1 MLQRL
6 NIRSKLLL
14 TVAVPIVLLLGVGAF
29 AFPTFQ
35 KVKVNG
41 PQYKKIAALSDLRAD
56 VLPPPEF
63 LVEAQQVAGQILN
76 TLGRTTKVEQF
87 NDAKQKLASL
97 EHQYRERH
105 AYWDKQLRD
114 NDLRKSLL
122 VDSYLAGN
130 AYWKT
135 MDTQFLPLLDRAI
148 QKGYVY
154 GATAGSP
161 GHTEFLAVQG
171 LYENF
176 LTRQYE
182 QHRTAIDQVVTQS
195 EAKLSKKESDVTSEI
210 SKSLLLLAL
219 IGSGALVAAGLLGG
233 GVARSISRP
242 VRRLTDAA
250 NFAATEQLPRVVA
263 EVQATGVAS
272 VPEPVAVV
280 GNDELGELAVSFNAM
295 QSTAVALAA
304 DQARLRRNVSEN
316 LVNLGRRNQV
326 LLGRTLNFVTQ
337 LEESE
342 RDPKRLDDLFRLDH
356 LATRMRRNAESLLV
370 LAGSEPPRMWSEPVE
385 IGDVIRA
392 ALSEIEDYHRV
403 DLTSLESGRITG
415 TAVSDISHL
424 LAELLENA
432 TSFSPPTSKV
442 SVLGKRRS
450 DGYLVVIVDEGFG
463 MTRDELDSA
472 NARINSPSSFET
484 TPSKVLGLQVV
495 GKLAERHGVRVE
507 LTESFAVG
515 VAARVLLP
523 ESLFDNAVHPRS
535 EAPPAISAPAAPAVP
550 SRSTDAVD
558 HDSATNWTPDT
569 QAAATPDWITAGA
582 SSDSTRSSYDHT
594 SSADGLGDDALVSS
608 MVDAIDDDATTPDW
622 MTELTNSQPNPTP
635 AMPVARPAA
644 AGSLGPV
651 RLGAAPLATRRRDAR
666 LDGTDADRHA
676 HDDAATAPPREDQT
690 VEVVAPAPTT
700 PGGLRRRTP
709 GAQLPDT
716 GPTNI
721 VSDEP
726 ARDPSAVRNMLGGL
740 QRSLEGARRANDE
753 S

>member
-41 PQYKKIAALSDLRAD
+41 PQYKQIASLSDLRAD
-56 VLPPPEF
+56 VLPPPEYM
-63 LVEAQQVAGQILN
+63 VEAQQVVGQMLN
-76 TLGRTTKVEQF
+76 TLGRATKRAQF
-87 NDAKQKLASL
+87 NDAKEKLASL

-105 AYWDKQLRD
+105 TYWDKALQD
-114 NDLRKSLL
+114 GDLRKSLL
-122 VDSYLAGN
+122 VESYLAGN

-135 MDTQFLPLLDRAI
+135 LDTSFLPLFDRAL

-154 GATAGSP
+154 GAATGTP
-161 GHTEFLAVQG
+161 GYAEFVAVQG

-176 LTRQYE
+176 LNHQYE
-182 QHRTAIDQVVTQS
+182 QHRAAIDNVVAQTDT
-195 EAKLSKKESDVTSEI
+195 KLAQKESDVRKEVNR
-210 SKSLLLLAL
+210 SLLFLSLVGA
-219 IGSGALVAAGLLGG
+219 GSLVVAALLGG

-242 VRRLTDAA
+242 VRRLTMAANDAA
-250 NFAATEQLPRVVA
+250 TQQLPRIVA
-263 EVQATGVAS
+263 EVQASGVAS
-272 VPEPVAVV
+272 TPEPMVV
-280 GNDELGELAVSFNAM
+280 DSNDELGKLAASFNAM
-295 QSTAVALAA
+295 QSTAVALAS

-370 LAGSEPPRMWSEPVE
+370 LAGAESPRMWSDPIE

-403 DLTSLESGRITG
+403 DLTNLESGRILG
-415 TAVSDISHL
+415 TAVSDVSHL

-432 TSFSPPTSKV
+432 TAFSPPTSKV

-463 MTRDELDSA
+463 MTREELDAA
-472 NARINSPSSFET
+472 NTRINSPAAFET

-495 GKLAERHGVRVE
+495 GKLAERHGIRVE

-523 ESLFDNAVHPRS
+523 ETLFDAGVNPRG
-535 EAPPAISAPAAPAVP
+535 EAPALSSAAPGAIAK
-550 SRSTDAVD
+550 RSTASVATVAV
-558 HDSATNWTPDT
+558 
-569 QAAATPDWITAGA
+569 
-582 SSDSTRSSYDHT
+582 
-594 SSADGLGDDALVSS
+594 
-608 MVDAIDDDATTPDW
+608 
-622 MTELTNSQPNPTP
+622 
-635 AMPVARPAA
+635 
-644 AGSLGPV
+644 
-651 RLGAAPLATRRRDAR
+651 RRDAPSVEPVIPDWVDFGASVE
-666 LDGTDADRHA
+666 LD
-676 HDDAATAPPREDQT
+676 DDSTTPKWMNELGASVPVTPVVDEGLDQHESAPT
-690 VEVVAPAPTT
+690 VVAPGATT
-700 PGGLRRRTP
+700 SSGMRRRTP

-716 GPTNI
+716 GPAAALT
-721 VSDEP
+721 DEP
-726 ARDPSAVRNMLGGL
+726 ARDPKAVRSLLGGL
-740 QRSLEGARRANDE
+740 QRSLDGARRANEE

>member
-41 PQYKKIAALSDLRAD
+41 PQYKKIASLSDLRAD
-56 VLPPPEF
+56 VLPPPEYM
-63 LVEAQQVAGQILN
+63 VEAQQVVGQMLN
-76 TLGRTTKVEQF
+76 TMGRATKQAQF
-87 NDAKQKLASL
+87 SDAKEKLASL
-97 EHQYRERH
+97 EHQYRDRH
-105 AYWDKQLRD
+105 TYWDKTLQD
-114 NDLRKSLL
+114 GDLRKSLL
-122 VDSYLAGN
+122 VESYLAGN

-135 MDTQFLPLLDRAI
+135 LDTSFLPLFDRALK
-148 QKGYVY
+148 KGYVY
-154 GATAGSP
+154 GAATGTP
-161 GHTEFLAVQG
+161 GYAEFLAVQG

-176 LTRQYE
+176 LNRQYE
-182 QHRTAIDQVVTQS
+182 QHRSAIDKVVAQTDTKLTQ
-195 EAKLSKKESDVTSEI
+195 KESDVRKEI
-210 SKSLLLLAL
+210 NRSLLFLGLVGA
-219 IGSGALVAAGLLGG
+219 GSLVIAALLGG

-242 VRRLTDAA
+242 VRRLTVAA
-250 NFAATEQLPRVVA
+250 NNAATQQLPRIVA
-263 EVQATGVAS
+263 EAQATGVAS
-272 VPEPVAVV
+272 TPEPVMVDS
-280 GNDELGELAVSFNAM
+280 NDELGELAASFNAM
-295 QSTAVALAA
+295 QSTAVALAS

-370 LAGSEPPRMWSEPVE
+370 LAGAESPRMWSDPIE

-403 DLTSLESGRITG
+403 DLTNLESGRILG
-415 TAVSDISHL
+415 TSVSDVSHL

-432 TSFSPPTSKV
+432 TAFSPPTSKV

-463 MTRDELDSA
+463 MTREELDAA
-472 NARINSPSSFET
+472 NTRINSPASFET

-495 GKLAERHGVRVE
+495 GKLAERHGIRVE

-523 ESLFDNAVHPRS
+523 ESLFETGVNPRG
-535 EAPPAISAPAAPAVP
+535 EAPSLSSTAPGAIAK
-550 SRSTDAVD
+550 RSTASVATVAV
-558 HDSATNWTPDT
+558 
-569 QAAATPDWITAGA
+569 
-582 SSDSTRSSYDHT
+582 
-594 SSADGLGDDALVSS
+594 
-608 MVDAIDDDATTPDW
+608 
-622 MTELTNSQPNPTP
+622 
-635 AMPVARPAA
+635 
-644 AGSLGPV
+644 
-651 RLGAAPLATRRRDAR
+651 RRDAPSVEPVIPDWVDFGAR
-666 LDGTDADRHA
+666 VELD
-676 HDDAATAPPREDQT
+676 DDSTTPQWMNELGAEVSVTPVIVDEGLDKHESAT
-690 VEVVAPAPTT
+690 VVAPGATT
-700 PGGLRRRTP
+700 SSGMRRRTP

-716 GPTNI
+716 GPAAALT
-721 VSDEP
+721 DEP
-726 ARDPSAVRNMLGGL
+726 ARDPKAVRSLLGGL
-740 QRSLEGARRANDE
+740 QRSLDGVRRANEE